1 MKKQGTFGNADLA
14 KKIASQFGTTQ
25 ETVKAEMRYT
35 KEVQT
40 FIRKVNEAHKKA
52 AESKLKF
59 G

>member
-25 ETVKAEMRYT
+25 ETVKIEMRYT
-35 KEVQT
+35 KVVQN
-40 FIRKVNEAHKKA
+40 FIRKIDEAHQKA
-52 AESKLKF
+52 AESKLTF